1 MSLIFIYLTNPKKS
15 STFAPNS
22 SMNLFGYRESL
33 KFFGKRL
40 PFRLTAKIKLGMAE
54 NKTALVLVT
63 RSEQSKEEV
72 LVEKVKD
79 LFEVNSV
86 HALFIEEYYAMREE
100 ERIDLCETLL
110 PITLCKVPESDGIGM
125 WFFLSKEVL
134 V

>member
-1 MSLIFIYLTNPKKS
+1 M
-15 STFAPNS
+15 
-22 SMNLFGYRESL
+22 
-33 KFFGKRL
+33 
-40 PFRLTAKIKLGMAE
+40 AK
-54 NKTALVLVT
+54 NQNALVLVT
-63 RSEQSKEEV
+63 RSERSEEEV

>member
-1 MSLIFIYLTNPKKS
+1 M
-15 STFAPNS
+15 
-22 SMNLFGYRESL
+22 
-33 KFFGKRL
+33 
-40 PFRLTAKIKLGMAE
+40 AK
-54 NKTALVLVT
+54 NQNALVLVT
-63 RSEQSKEEV
+63 RSEQSEEEV

-100 ERIDLCETLL
+100 ERIELCETLL

-125 WFFLSKEVL
+125 WFFFSKEVL

>member
-1 MSLIFIYLTNPKKS
+1 M
-15 STFAPNS
+15 
-22 SMNLFGYRESL
+22 E
-33 KFFGKRL
+33 
-40 PFRLTAKIKLGMAE
+40 MAE
-54 NKTALVLVT
+54 ISTALVPIQ
-63 RSEQSKEEV
+63 RPEQTQEEV
-72 LVEKVKD
+72 LVRQIKD

-110 PITLCKVPESDGIGM
+110 PITLCKVPERDGIGM

>member
-1 MSLIFIYLTNPKKS
+1 M
-15 STFAPNS
+15 A
-22 SMNLFGYRESL
+22 NLS
-33 KFFGKRL
+33 
-40 PFRLTAKIKLGMAE
+40 
-54 NKTALVLVT
+54 TALVPL
-63 RSEQSKEEV
+63 RRPEQTQEEV
-72 LVEKVKD
+72 LVRQIKD

-110 PITLCKVPESDGIGM
+110 PVTLCKVPDLDGTGM

>member
-1 MSLIFIYLTNPKKS
+1 M
-15 STFAPNS
+15 
-22 SMNLFGYRESL
+22 
-33 KFFGKRL
+33 
-40 PFRLTAKIKLGMAE
+40 AK
-54 NKTALVLVT
+54 NQNALVLVT
-63 RSEQSKEEV
+63 RSEQSEEEV

-110 PITLCKVPESDGIGM
+110 PITLCKVPEHEGIGM